1 MSNSRQGDARPKFP
15 LGRIYATPG
24 ALEPLER
31 LNQTPHTFLA
41 RHVHGDWGLVHPE
54 DAAANELALAMHTRI
69 VSSYAVGP
77 AGVAGG
83 AGVIWIIT
91 EADRSATTLLL
102 PGEY

>member
-1 MSNSRQGDARPKFP
+1 
-15 LGRIYATPG
+15 
-24 ALEPLER
+24 
-31 LNQTPHTFLA
+31 
-41 RHVHGDWGLVHPE
+41 
-54 DAAANELALAMHTRI
+54 MHTRI